1 VKKIY
6 SLSLIL
12 IALVAFSSCKK
23 EFTCQCKINYVVNG
37 KVQNMTTTSNVIR
50 TVKKEEAQNQCKYY
64 ETEEDYLTQKAVVQH
79 YCEIK

>member
-1 VKKIY
+1 MKKIY

-12 IALVAFSSCKK
+12 VALVALSSCKK
-23 EFTCQCKINYVVNG
+23 DFTCQCNVNYVVNG
-37 KVQNMTTTSNVIR
+37 QIQNRTTSSNVIK

-64 ETEEDYLTQKAVVQH
+64 ETEEDYLNQKAVVQH